1 MKQAKQIFR
10 DALLL
15 TFTSLLIRTVGVW
28 FQIYISARAGAE
40 VMGLYALMSGVYG
53 FALTL
58 ATSGIHLGVTRVVAE
73 MLSRKQEE
81 KIPSLVRRA
90 ILYALFFGLLSAFL
104 LFTFA
109 EPISLRWLKDSRT
122 VTSLRFLSVTLPLIS
137 LTSVFG
143 GYFTAVR
150 RSTKSAIGQISEQG
164 LRIFI
169 CMYLLSLPFANT
181 AERLLN
187 ALVIGGALSEILS
200 FLLEFILFR
209 LDKRHHFPSKKLESA
224 SLEEMQ
230 LLRITL
236 PVALTT
242 YVRSGLLTLEHIL
255 IPEGLRNSGASHS
268 AALAAYGSIQSMAL
282 PIILYPAA
290 LIGAFSG
297 LLIPAVAECYVSG
310 SEKRLMYMI
319 SRVWHL
325 STIFSIGVAGILI
338 CFSTELGNALYPGT
352 ETAAYIRLLAPLIP
366 IMYVD
371 TATDAILKGIGQQL
385 YSMVINIVDAGLSVL
400 LVLILVPHFG
410 IAGYLITVY
419 ISETFNTVLS
429 VTRLLVI
436 SKTRVHP
443 LKWVYL
449 PLLSIVGATCFAHFL
464 FSRLPHLPSGKWDI
478 ALHCTITA
486 LVYLLLLFFS
496 GSLGREERA
505 WIRTLFNF
513 PRSKTTAGVVSPPER
528 RKAFRERV

>member
-10 DALLL
+10 DAILL

-40 VMGLYALMSGVYG
+40 AMGLYALMSGVYG

-73 MLSRKQEE
+73 MLSRKQEDR
-81 KIPSLVRRA
+81 IPSLMRRA
-90 ILYALFFGLLSAFL
+90 ILYALFFGSLSAIL
-104 LFTFA
+104 LFSFA
-109 EPISLRWLKDSRT
+109 KPISLRWLKDTRT
-122 VTSLRFLSVTLPLIS
+122 VTSLRILSITLPLIS

-150 RSTKSAIGQISEQG
+150 RSTKSALGQITEQG
-164 LRIFI
+164 LRIFF

-200 FLLEFILFR
+200 FLLEFTLYL
-209 LDKRHHFPSKKLESA
+209 LDKHHHFPNRTREVA
-224 SLEEMQ
+224 SLEGMQ
-230 LLRITL
+230 LIRITL

-242 YVRSGLLTLEHIL
+242 YIRSGLLTLEHIL

-297 LLIPAVAECYVSG
+297 LLIPAVAECYVSE
-310 SEKRLMYMI
+310 SEKRLRYMI

-325 STIFSIGVAGILI
+325 SMIFSIGVAGILI
-338 CFSTELGNALYPGT
+338 CFSAELGNALYPGT
-352 ETAAYIRLLAPLIP
+352 QTASYIRLLAPLIP
-366 IMYVD
+366 VMYVD

-385 YSMVINIVDAGLSVL
+385 YSMIINIIDAGLSVL
-400 LVLILVPHFG
+400 LVLILVPKFG
-410 IAGYLITVY
+410 ITGYLITVY
-419 ISETFNTVLS
+419 ISETFNTVFS
-429 VTRLLVI
+429 VTRLLML

-449 PLLSIVGATCFAHFL
+449 PLLSVVGATCCAHFL
-464 FSRLPHLPSGKWDI
+464 FSRLPHLPSGKWEI
-478 ALHCTITA
+478 ALHCTFTA
-486 LVYLLLLFFS
+486 WIYLLFLFLS
-496 GSLGREERA
+496 NSLGKEERA
-505 WIRTLFNF
+505 WIRTLFSY
-513 PRSKTTAGVVSPPER
+513 PRLKTKDGVVSPPKH
-528 RKAFRERV
+528 RKVFRERV

>member
-15 TFTSLLIRTVGVW
+15 TFTALLIRTVGVW

-53 FALTL
+53 FALTV

-73 MLSRKQEE
+73 MLSRKKEE
-81 KIPSLVRRA
+81 KVPSLMRRA
-90 ILYALFFGLLSAFL
+90 ILYALFFGCLSALFL
-104 LFTFA
+104 FCFA
-109 EPISLRWLKDSRT
+109 KPISLKWLRDSRT
-122 VTSLRFLSVTLPLIS
+122 VTSLRLLSVTLPLIS

-150 RSTKSAIGQISEQG
+150 RSTKSALGQISEQG
-164 LRIFI
+164 LRIFF
-169 CMYLLSLPFANT
+169 CMYLLSLPFVST
-181 AERLLN
+181 AEQLLN

-200 FLLEFILFR
+200 FLFEFILYL
-209 LDKRHHFPSKKLESA
+209 LDRRHHFPRRSSESA
-224 SLEEMQ
+224 SLEGLQ
-230 LLRITL
+230 LIRITI

-242 YVRSGLLTLEHIL
+242 YIRSGLLTLEHVL
-255 IPEGLRNSGASHS
+255 IPEGLRNSGASHA

-290 LIGAFSG
+290 LIGAFSE
-297 LLIPAVAECYVSG
+297 LLIPAVAECYISG
-310 SEKRLMYMI
+310 SEKRLRYMI

-325 STIFSIGVAGILI
+325 SMIFSIGVAGILI
-338 CFSTELGNALYPGT
+338 CFSAELGNALYPGT
-352 ETAAYIRLLAPLIP
+352 QTASYIRLLAPLIP

-385 YSMVINIVDAGLSVL
+385 YSMVINIMDAGVSVL
-400 LVLILVPHFG
+400 LVLILVPRFG
-410 IAGYLITVY
+410 ITGYLITVY

-429 VTRLLVI
+429 VTRLLML

-449 PLLSIVGATCFAHFL
+449 PLLSVVGATCCAHFL
-464 FSRLPHLPSGKWDI
+464 FSRLPHPASGKWEI
-478 ALHCTITA
+478 ALHCTVTTWF
-486 LVYLLLLFFS
+486 YLLLLFLS
-496 GSLGREERA
+496 KSLGKEERA
-505 WIRTLFNF
+505 WIRTLFSF
-513 PRSKTTAGVVSPPER
+513 SRSKTKGGIASPPKR
-528 RKAFRERV
+528 RKAFREHV